1 MRFYTNITQWGNDL
15 LLREYKDGK
24 RINRKVKYEP
34 CLFTLTKDSKYSK
47 DYKTLNGDWVK
58 PVQHASIKD
67 AKRWLKQH
75 ENQLD
80 TVYGNSMF
88 AYTYL
93 ADQYRE
99 EVNWDIEKLLL
110 VTIDIEVECEN
121 GFPNPEVASEPL
133 LSITIK
139 NHQSK
144 EIIVWGLRD
153 FTTDRD
159 DVTYILCDSEEH
171 LLALFIKFW
180 TDNYPDIITGWNT
193 EFFDIPYICNRVKQ
207 LFDES
212 VLKKLSPWGNVSSRD
227 IYSKGRTH
235 QLYDIQ
241 GVAHLDYY
249 DLYRKFTYTSQE
261 SYRLD
266 HIAYVELGER
276 KDGNPYET
284 FKDWYTK
291 DYQSFIEYNITDVEL
306 VDKLEDKM
314 KLIELCLTMAYD
326 AKVNYMDVLGSVKYW
341 DILIYNHLLSK
352 KIVIPQKKNNK
363 KSTKYEGAYVKE
375 PQVGEHKW
383 VMSFDL
389 NSLYPHLIMQYNI
402 SPETLYA
409 KKPLWKESQIDD
421 MLSMKKDTSSLK
433 DKNVTLTPNGA
444 LFKTDKKGFLP
455 EIMQTMY
462 DDRVKYKQLMIQA
475 KKEYERT
482 QEPRL
487 LKDIAR
493 YNNIQMAKK
502 ISLNSA
508 YGAIGNNWF
517 RYYDVLVAE
526 AITTS
531 GQLSIRYIEHSL
543 NRYINKI
550 VGTVGEDYVLAS
562 DTDSV
567 YITFDRLVNGV
578 FKQDQDNKKI
588 VDFLDRVAREK
599 IEPYIDRSYK
609 TLSEYVNAY
618 EQKMQMK
625 REVIADKGIWVAKK
639 RYILNAWDVE
649 GVRYKEPQLKLMGIE
664 AVKSSTP
671 APCRKRLKDALKIIM
686 SGDSEELNT
695 FIQDFRQEFMSLS
708 AEDIAYPRSV
718 NGLHKFTSDHNLF
731 SKGAPIHCKGA
742 ILYNHLLR
750 KEKLTHKYPFIQEGD
765 KIKFVHMK
773 TPNIYQSTSMSFMTE
788 LPKEFD
794 VQDKIDYEM
803 QFDKSFVEPLKFIT
817 DKIRWRLDKSYG
829 TQGTLEGFFT

>member
-1 MRFYTNITQWGNDL
+1 MKFYTNITQWGNNL
-15 LLREYKDGK
+15 LVREYKDGQ
-24 RINRKVKYEP
+24 RTNRKIRYEP
-34 CLFTLTKDSKYSK
+34 TLYTIVTKPTE
-47 DYKTLNGDWVK
+47 YKTLEGKYVTPVK
-58 PVQHASIKD
+58 HTSMKD
-67 AKRWLKQH
+67 AKVWV
-75 ENQLD
+75 ENYKNQPHLI
-80 TVYGNSMF
+80 YGNTSF
-88 AYTYL
+88 AYNYI
-93 ADQYRE
+93 ADEYPNN
-99 EVNWDIEKLLL
+99 VDWDSDKLLL

-121 GFPNPEVASEPL
+121 GFPNPEQASEPL

-159 DVTYILCDSEEH
+159 DVTYVRCSDEKN
-171 LLALFIKFW
+171 LLQQFISFW
-180 TDNYPDIITGWNT
+180 TNNYPDIITGWNT
-193 EFFDIPYICNRVKQ
+193 EFFDIPYICNRIEKI
-207 LFDES
+207 FDEK
-212 VLKKLSPWGNVSSRD
+212 VLKKLSPWGNVSSRN
-227 IYSKGRTH
+227 IYSQGRTH

-266 HIAYVELGER
+266 HIAFVELGER

-284 FKDWYTK
+284 FKDWYTQ

-341 DILIYNHLLSK
+341 DILIYNYLRK
-352 KIVIPQKKNNK
+352 KNIVIPQKVNQE
-363 KSTKYEGAYVKE
+363 KSKKYEGAYVKE

-402 SPETLYA
+402 SPETLYS
-409 KKPLWKESQIDD
+409 KKPLWEESQVDD

-433 DKNVTLTPNGA
+433 DRNVTLTPNGA
-444 LFKTDKKGFLP
+444 LFKTNKKGFLP

-462 DDRVKYKQLMIQA
+462 DDRVKYKQLMIRA

-482 QEPRL
+482 SEPKL

-567 YITFDRLVNGV
+567 YITFDGLVSRV
-578 FKQDQDNKKI
+578 FKENQDSGKI

-609 TLSEYVNAY
+609 TLSDYVNAY

-671 APCRKRLKDALKIIM
+671 SPCRKRLKDALKIIM

-695 FIQDFRQEFMSLS
+695 FIQDFRQEFMTLPV
-708 AEDIAYPRSV
+708 EEIAYPRSV
-718 NGLHKFTSDHNLF
+718 NGLEKFTSDHNLF
-731 SKGAPIHCKGA
+731 TKGAPIHCKGA

-750 KEKLTHKYPFIQEGD
+750 KERLTHKYPFIQEGD

-794 VQDKIDYEM
+794 VQDRIDYDM
-803 QFDKSFVEPLKFIT
+803 QFEKSFVEPLKFIT
-817 DKIRWRLDKSYG
+817 DKIKWRLDKSYG